1 MGGQFGKRHSVSGGK
16 SPSNKSSSV
25 LGVAAFLLALLGFCV
40 THSLPAL
47 EGTSRVSFFPN
58 PTGYLA
64 TFSTTGSIEPKNPF
78 FQSLGTNGR
87 ACITCH
93 MPNDAWSVT
102 PQHIQ
107 ERFFA
112 THGTDPIFRP
122 VDGSVCPNAPG
133 VNNLPP
139 APTAYSLLLS
149 KGLIRISLAIP
160 SNAQFTVKVIS
171 DPYGCAITT
180 DSTGQ
185 QYLSM
190 YRRPLPATNLGF
202 LSTVMFDGRETID
215 PLNDPSTYQ
224 SNLTVDLEHQAMD
237 AALTHA
243 QAVAS
248 PTQEQLQQIVSFETS
263 TYTAQQFDFA
273 AGDLSASGAHGGPAL
288 LSMTPYYPG
297 INDSLGGNPSGAP
310 FNADAFSIFTP
321 WQKPMTRDER
331 SLARESIARGE
342 VLFNTAPVT
351 IQDVKGL
358 NDALGITTI
367 MGTCT
372 TCHDTPNVGD
382 HSLPVPLDI
391 GISDVAASTNDPV
404 ALGLAELSPPRTPV
418 FQFTCTTQLGAPSNL
433 VVQTT
438 DPGRA
443 MITGHCADIGKFKGP
458 ILRGLAGRAPYFQN
472 GSADSLD
479 QVVRFYNQR
488 FSMGLTESDMADL
501 AAFLRT
507 L

>member
-1 MGGQFGKRHSVSGGK
+1 MGGKIGMANSGKPPLSKRLGL
-16 SPSNKSSSV
+16 
-25 LGVAAFLLALLGFCV
+25 LGVAASLMAILGFSV
-40 THSLPAL
+40 THSLRAL
-47 EGTSRVSFFPN
+47 EGTSRLSIFPN
-58 PTGYLA
+58 PTGYLG
-64 TFSTTGSIEPKNPF
+64 TFSTTGSIEPQNPF
-78 FQSLGTNGR
+78 LQSLGTNGR
-87 ACITCH
+87 TCKTCH

-102 PQHIQ
+102 PQDIQ
-107 ERFFA
+107 ERFLA
-112 THGTDPIFRP
+112 TNGTDPIFRP

-139 APTAYSLLLS
+139 SHTAYSLLLS
-149 KGLIRISLAIP
+149 KGLIRISIAIP

-185 QYLSM
+185 EYLSM

-215 PLNDPSTYQ
+215 PLNNPSTYQ
-224 SNLTVDLEHQAMD
+224 SNLTFDLEHQAMD

-248 PTQEQLQQIVSFETS
+248 PPQEQLQQIVSFETS

-273 AGDLSASGAHGGPAL
+273 AGDLGAAGASGGPTL

-297 INDSLGGNPSGAP
+297 INDPLGGNPTGAA
-310 FNADAFSIFTP
+310 FNPDAFSIFTP
-321 WQKPMTRDER
+321 WQNLMTRDER

-358 NDALGITTI
+358 NDTLGITTI

-382 HSLPVPLDI
+382 HSLPLPLDI
-391 GISDVAASTNDPV
+391 GISDVPANSSDPV
-404 ALGLAELSPPRTPV
+404 APALAELNPPRTPV
-418 FQFTCTTQLGAPSNL
+418 FQLTCTTQLGAPSNL
-433 VVQTT
+433 VVETT

-458 ILRGLAGRAPYFQN
+458 VLRGLAGRAPYFQN